1 MNYKIEAHFLF
12 YFLKLVHNFFLKNSI
27 SKKSVKM
34 VYLNLKKISSDPCHE
49 YQNNLMSRKKR
60 NTKIA
65 MGAKS
70 IKLHQ
75 DYIPGR

>member
-1 MNYKIEAHFLF
+1 
-12 YFLKLVHNFFLKNSI
+12 
-27 SKKSVKM
+27 M
-34 VYLNLKKISSDPCHE
+34 VYLNLKKINSDPCHE

-75 DYIPGR
+75 NYIPGR